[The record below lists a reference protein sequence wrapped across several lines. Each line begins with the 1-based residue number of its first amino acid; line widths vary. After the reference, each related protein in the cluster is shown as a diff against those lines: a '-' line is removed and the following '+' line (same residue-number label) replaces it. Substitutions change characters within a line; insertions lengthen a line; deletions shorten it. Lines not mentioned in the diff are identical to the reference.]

1 VQAAIVATTL
11 LPQHQHQQQQQQQNA
26 AAAAATHKRSTW
38 GSMSVEYTYTRCCCR
53 SSLQSKG
60 CVVALV
66 VARVATYTAAIPA
79 TPATAT
85 ATAATRRQ
93 LRPTLCN
100 WLSSQSTT
108 GRLTVPVYS
117 GEKCLLSVSLC
128 M

>member
-11 LPQHQHQQQQQQQNA
+11 LPQHQQQQQQQNAAA

-66 VARVATYTAAIPA
+66 VARVATYTAA

-117 GEKCLLSVSLC
+117 GEKCFLSVSLC